1 MEVILYR
8 RIQKMSKKALITG
21 ITGQDGPYLA
31 KLLLSKGYDV
41 KGLTRDISEQ
51 NAKNLRY
58 LGIDNKISLLEANL
72 LDLSNV
78 MRIVE
83 NYEPQ
88 EIYNLASQSSV
99 RLSFEQPIGTLQ
111 FNIIS
116 TANLLEA
123 VRIVNP
129 KIKLYQASSSE
140 MFGRVEKKNLP
151 IDENFV
157 FHPVSPYGIS
167 KAAAHW
173 TTVNYREAYGIFAVC
188 GILFNHESVLRG
200 KNFVTKKVIAT
211 AVRISKG
218 TQEKLRLGN
227 IEIKRDWGYAPEY
240 VRAMWLMLQQDY
252 QDDYVIATN
261 EAHSLKEFVELAFA
275 SLGLNWEKHVTID
288 KSLYRPSDID
298 IIYGSL
304 KKAKERLGWVYNIS
318 FDELVELLVREE
330 LKYGDIIV
338 D

>member
-1 MEVILYR
+1 
-8 RIQKMSKKALITG
+8 MSKKALITG

-31 KLLLSKGYDV
+31 KLLLSKGYEV
-41 KGLTRDISEQ
+41 IGLTRDTSES
-51 NAKNLRY
+51 NTKNLRY
-58 LGIDNKISLLEANL
+58 LRIDDKIRLLEANL

-83 NYEPQ
+83 KYEPR

-129 KIKLYQASSSE
+129 KIKFYQASSSE

-151 IDENFV
+151 IDEGFV

-173 TTVNYREAYGIFAVC
+173 TAINYREAYGIFTVC

-200 KNFVTKKVIAT
+200 KNFVTKKIINT
-211 AVRISKG
+211 AIKIKTGSANKLALGDLKIS
-218 TQEKLRLGN
+218 
-227 IEIKRDWGYAPEY
+227 RDWGYAPKY
-240 VRAMWLMLQQDY
+240 VEAMYLMLQQDKPI
-252 QDDYVIATN
+252 DCIICSGEV
-261 EAHSLKEFVELAFA
+261 HSLEDFVRKVFLR
-275 SLGLNWEKHVTID
+275 LNLDFDKFVAID
-288 KSLYRPSDID
+288 KSLYRPVDLE
-298 IIYGSL
+298 IIYGDNS
-304 KKAKERLGWVYNIS
+304 KAKKVLGWQYNMR
-318 FDELVELLVREE
+318 FDDLIDSLIKDEIDYINWESHERR
-330 LKYGDIIV
+330 
-338 D
+338 

>member
-1 MEVILYR
+1 MTI
-8 RIQKMSKKALITG
+8 IG
-21 ITGQDGPYLA
+21 ITRN
-31 KLLLSKGYDV
+31 
-41 KGLTRDISEQ
+41 TSEQ

-58 LGIDNKISLLEANL
+58 LGSDDNVNLLEANL

-83 NYEPQ
+83 NNEPR

-123 VRIVNP
+123 IRIVNP
-129 KIKLYQASSSE
+129 RIKFYQASSSE
-140 MFGRVEKKNLP
+140 MFGRVEKENLP

-173 TTVNYREAYGIFAVC
+173 TTINYREAYGIFAVC
-188 GILFNHESVLRG
+188 GILFNHESVLRPRH
-200 KNFVTKKVIAT
+200 FVTKKI
-211 AVRISKG
+211 I
-218 TQEKLRLGN
+218 
-227 IEIKRDWGYAPEY
+227 DWGYAPEY
-240 VRAMWLMLQQDY
+240 VKAMWLMLQQDY
-252 QDDYVIATN
+252 PDDYVIATN

-275 SLGLNWEKHVTID
+275 SLGLNWEKHVIID
-288 KSLYRPSDID
+288 KGLYRPSDID
-298 IIYGSL
+298 IIYGST

-330 LKYGDIIV
+330 LKYGGDIV

>member
-8 RIQKMSKKALITG
+8 RRQKMSKKALITG

-123 VRIVNP
+123 IRIVDP
-129 KIKLYQASSSE
+129 AIKFYQASSSE

-200 KNFVTKKVIAT
+200 NNFVTKKVIAT